1 MGNQEFKHD
10 KSHISVAAILGA
22 IVSISLLHY
31 LTDLHQH
38 VLHAAYQRLYYVP
51 IIFAAYKFGVKGGL
65 AASIASTAFY
75 LPHIFLQWGMGHH
88 FGDQLCDIA
97 MFNVIGCVTG
107 LFAQKEKE
115 MSRKYK
121 EAYEMLQSSF
131 EKAKNADRLA
141 AIGSLAAA
149 VAHEIRNPI
158 NGIKGA
164 QEIVFEKFSPEDKEF
179 KFIGIVRKEMARL
192 EDIVSE
198 ILSFARPREPNMR
211 KTDIGAVAASVA
223 DMCCNHAAARGVEL
237 SGESRP
243 GAIHADADADMI
255 KQALLNL
262 ALNGI
267 DACGPG
273 GEVSISVDKE
283 GRQAVIRV
291 RDNGSGVCEANL
303 DKIFEPF
310 FSTKTA
316 GTGLGLAVSRKI
328 IEKHGGEISVKSK
341 EGEGSVF
348 EVRLDA
354 E

>member
-1 MGNQEFKHD
+1 MGNQEFKHEM
-10 KSHISVAAILGA
+10 SHIPVAAILGA
-22 IVSISLLHY
+22 IISISLLHY

-38 VLHAAYQRLYYVP
+38 LLHAAYQRLYYVP

-65 AASIASTAFY
+65 AASAASTAFY
-75 LPHIFLQWGMGHH
+75 LPHIFLQWGMGQH

-97 MFNVIGCVTG
+97 MFNVIGSVTG
-107 LFAQKEKE
+107 LFSQKEKE

-121 EAYEMLQSSF
+121 DAYEMLQSSF

-164 QEIVFEKFSPEDKEF
+164 QDIVFEKFSPEDKEF
-179 KFIGIVRKEMARL
+179 KFIGIVRKEMSRL

-198 ILSFARPREPNMR
+198 ILNFARPREPNMR
-211 KTDIGAVAASVA
+211 RTDIGSLVSSVA
-223 DMCCNHAAARGVEL
+223 DMCCNHAATKGVAL
-237 SGESRP
+237 SAEPAKETIR
-243 GAIHADADADMI
+243 ADIDADMI

-273 GEVSISVDKE
+273 GEVSISVEKE
-283 GRQAVIRV
+283 GGQAVIRV

-303 DKIFEPF
+303 EKIFEPF

-328 IEKHGGEISVKSK
+328 VEKHGGEISVRSK

-348 EVRLDA
+348 EARLGA

>member
-1 MGNQEFKHD
+1 MGNQEIKHD
-10 KSHISVAAILGA
+10 KSHIPVAAILGA

-38 VLHAAYQRLYYVP
+38 LMHAAYQRLYYVP
-51 IIFAAYKFGVKGGL
+51 IIYAAYKFGVKGGL
-65 AASIASTAFY
+65 AASAASTSFY
-75 LPHIFLQWGMGHH
+75 LPHIFLQWGMGNH
-88 FGDQLCDIA
+88 FGDQICDIV
-97 MFNVIGCVTG
+97 MFNIIGCVTG
-107 LFAQKEKE
+107 LFSQKEKE

-164 QEIVFEKFSPEDKEF
+164 QEIVFEKFTPEDKEF
-179 KFIGIVRKEMARL
+179 KFVGIVRKEMSRL

-211 KTDIGAVAASVA
+211 RTDIGAVVSSVA
-223 DMCCNHAAARGVEL
+223 DMCCNHAAAKGVRLRVEP
-237 SGESRP
+237 SAGD
-243 GAIHADADADMI
+243 IHANADADMI

-273 GEVSISVDKE
+273 GEVSISVEKE
-283 GRQAVIRV
+283 AGQAVIRV

-303 DKIFEPF
+303 EKIFEPF

-316 GTGLGLAVSRKI
+316 GTGLGLAVSRGI
-328 IEKHGGEISVKSK
+328 IEKHGGNISVKSK

-348 EVRLDA
+348 EARLDA